1 MKRSI
6 IMACAFIAYGSAF
19 GGFADQAKQLRE
31 REEKAA
37 MEQEKEN
44 AALRKNIKAEVKSA
58 YKAAEYAVG
67 IRVIN
72 TASSWMIEVKDP
84 ISFGGWIQLPKATNP
99 LSEDNVCY
107 ITALKD
113 FKVRVLDRNTQQ
125 PVPGSEMTI
134 KRGSG
139 QDVFAIN
146 VRSVSAGKSVP
157 TISYEAL
164 TAENARTVD
173 KFENINL

>member
-6 IMACAFIAYGSAF
+6 IVACAFIAYGSAF

-31 REEKAA
+31 RQEKAA
-37 MEQEKEN
+37 MEQEQKS
-44 AALRKNIKAEVKSA
+44 AALRKNIKSEVKSA

-84 ISFGGWIQLPKATNP
+84 FGGWIQLPKATSP

-107 ITALKD
+107 ITARKD

-134 KRGSG
+134 KRASG

-146 VRSVSAGKSVP
+146 VRSISAGKSVP